1 MAFNKHFLYHNLDK
15 ISKDLDSQPITDAS
29 LDPLLVTLNRV
40 QFDKMESVDAK
51 RLLDSLDFKISSE
64 QFDRIPTSKFDQAA
78 KAIYESNEIFM
89 DALVNQADKMNKPD
103 SFATKWVDSVN
114 SRFDVRLLNDE
125 TVKLAEREPEAPTIR
140 RPSMSR

>member
-51 RLLDSLDFKISSE
+51 RLLDSLDFKISGE
-64 QFDRIPTSKFDQAA
+64 QFSRIPAAKFDQAA
-78 KAIYESNEIFM
+78 KAIYEGNESFM
-89 DALVNQADKMNKPD
+89 DALVNQAEKMKKPD
-103 SFATKWVDSVN
+103 SFATQWTDRVN
-114 SRFDVRLLNDE
+114 ASFDLKLLNDE
-125 TVKLAEREPEAPTIR
+125 TIKLAGREPEAPTIR